1 MKKHLFA
8 LFLVLAVL
16 LLPVSLASAKT
27 LESAKAEKVFFYA
40 SDAEGKAILLKVIP
54 LDDLKKL
61 AHGRE
66 DGKNYSISSTD
77 NYPTTQ
83 YCEARGFTVPELVA
97 YVKSVTNVA
106 GAETIGFSGGDAIRL
121 MATDSYGNYNRAW
134 TYDELYGTPRY
145 YFEGLFDAQKGWN
158 TSWEIAGEDSS
169 KFGVTLDAY
178 NARYRA
184 SDPYYEDKRAV
195 FAGGVRTEPIL
206 ATESFSG
213 RTTTAVL
220 VASTEIGIAD
230 RVAANGG
237 TAEGSLRDMLT
248 DTWSLRLSLPMTEA
262 DLMAA
267 HRTAFDNFKWIYNL
281 RLDMERAP
289 GLRALGAV
297 AEPVANVS
305 ARGDALTINFACA
318 TEGASIY
325 YSFDGAPQ
333 IPYTGPVT
341 VDIAGRDLAAD
352 PVSFYMTAVKEGFS
366 DAGII
371 AVKYPGLAPA
381 FQTLYS
387 GMAGEALRFAAQDGI
402 AASDWAAWTD
412 ALNFVT
418 LKTPSVNAYV
428 RVDDENFALDA
439 DLRAIVFDGA
449 LFSETGA
456 YSFVFH
462 AAGYADK
469 SASVT
474 IKKPAPA
481 ILPPAN
487 AKIGVPVLF
496 RFDDASYQD
505 GLTIYVRTPDGA
517 DAMLPTNRIDRT
529 RQGSVLIG
537 AACFDLDAPAI
548 DAPGSYK
555 FSFVN
560 NRFEPGT
567 AEAEVVFAPG
577 IGPAPD
583 DVKASDWYYNAA
595 RYVTGEGL
603 FDAYDATGAFGAGAP
618 MTRAMLVTALY
629 RAAASPD
636 VAPSPEF
643 SDVPA
648 GTPLSAA
655 VSWARDAGIVSGMGD
670 GTFRPEASVTR
681 EQITAMLF
689 RYARH
694 TGADTRV
701 AGDLAAFADASEIAG
716 WAEEALAW
724 AVGARIVN
732 GMGDGLVAPR
742 GTATR
747 AQVAQMLLD
756 YNRL

>member
-1 MKKHLFA
+1 MKKRLFA
-8 LFLVLAVL
+8 MFLVLAAL
-16 LLPVSLASAKT
+16 LSAASFASAKT
-27 LESAKAEKVFFYA
+27 LESARAENVFFYA

-54 LDDLKKL
+54 FDDLKAL

-97 YVKSVTNVA
+97 YVKRVTGVA
-106 GAETIGFSGGDAIRL
+106 GAEAIGFSGGDTIRL
-121 MATDSYGNYNRAW
+121 MATDSYGNYNRSW
-134 TYDELYGTPRY
+134 TYDELYGVPRY
-145 YFEGLFDAQKGWN
+145 YFEGLFDAKTGWN
-158 TSWEIAGEDSS
+158 TSWEIAGEDDS

-178 NARYRA
+178 NARYKA

-195 FAGGVRTEPIL
+195 FAGGLRTEPIL
-206 ATESFSG
+206 AAESFSG

-230 RVAANGG
+230 QIAANGG
-237 TAEGSLRDMLT
+237 TAEGSLRDMLA

-281 RLDMERAP
+281 RLDMEQAP
-289 GLRALGAV
+289 KLRSLGAV
-297 AEPVANVS
+297 AEPVASVS
-305 ARGDALTINFACA
+305 ARGDALVIEIACA

-352 PVSFYMTAVKEGFS
+352 PVAFYMTAVREGFS
-366 DAGII
+366 DAGVIT
-371 AVKYPGLAPA
+371 VKYPGLAPA

-387 GMAGEALRFAAQDGI
+387 GMAGEALRFAAQDGV
-402 AASDWAAWTD
+402 AASDWAAWTE

-418 LKTPSVNAYV
+418 LKTQSADAYV
-428 RVDDENFALDA
+428 RVADEDLRFEA
-439 DLRAIVFDGA
+439 DPRAIVFDGA

-456 YSFVFH
+456 YGFVFH
-462 AAGYADK
+462 ATSYADK

-481 ILPPAN
+481 ITPPSD
-487 AKIGVPVLF
+487 AKIGVPALF
-496 RFDDASYQD
+496 GFDDASYQD
-505 GLTIYVRTPDGA
+505 GLTVYVKTPDGA
-517 DAMLPTNRIDRT
+517 EAMLPTNRIDRT

-548 DAPGSYK
+548 DAPGSYG

-567 AEAEVVFAPG
+567 VELTVNFAPG
-577 IGPAPD
+577 PGPAPA

-595 RYVTGEGL
+595 RYVTGENL
-603 FDAYDATGAFGAGAP
+603 FDAYDEAGAFGGNAP

-636 VAPSPEF
+636 VAPSQAF

-670 GTFRPEASVTR
+670 GTFGPEASVTR

-694 TGADTRV
+694 TGADTRA
-701 AGDLAAFADASEIAG
+701 AGDLTVFADADAIAA
-716 WAEEALAW
+716 WAREALAW

-732 GMGDGLVAPR
+732 GMGDGSVAPR

-756 YNRL
+756 YGRV